1 MIRKVKLSGL
11 VLVLAI
17 VLSAGLMACTKTTRK
32 TEDGSSKKIMVFA
45 AASLTESFNDIG
57 NQIKKDKGIDVTF
70 NYAGSQALVQEIDQS
85 NGADVFASAN
95 TDYVDQL
102 KKSDKVEESKIFAEN
117 KLIICTSK
125 SSKKS
130 IKNFKDL
137 AQGNLK
143 LVVGD
148 KAVPIG
154 SYFYKA
160 LDSQKN
166 KNVIDDNTYKS
177 ILSNIKSSEL
187 NVKDV
192 LAKVVLNEADAGVVY
207 KTDVNEAN
215 KEKVNMIEDVAFNEL
230 KVQYPV
236 ALLKASKNKDTAKE
250 FVDYIVEGKGKE
262 ILKKYGFEIK

>member
-11 VLVLAI
+11 ILAV
-17 VLSAGLMACTKTTRK
+17 VLSAGLMSCTKTTK
-32 TEDGSSKKIMVFA
+32 KSEDGSSKKIMVFA
-45 AASLTESFNDIG
+45 AASLTESFNEIE

-70 NYAGSQALVQEIDQS
+70 NYAGSQALVQEINQS
-85 NGADVFASAN
+85 KGADVFASAN
-95 TDYVDQL
+95 TNYVDQL
-102 KKSDKVEESKIFAEN
+102 EKDGKVEESKIFAEN

-137 AQGNLK
+137 SQADLK

-148 KAVPIG
+148 KTVPIG

-160 LDSQKN
+160 LESQKN
-166 KNVIDDNTYKS
+166 KNIIDDNTYKA
-177 ILSNIKSSEL
+177 ILNNIKSSEL

-192 LAKVVLNEADAGVVY
+192 LSKVVLNEADAGVVY

-215 KEKVNMIEDVAFNEL
+215 KEKVDMIEDTAFNEL

-236 ALLKASKNKDTAKE
+236 ALLKSSKNKDVAKE

-262 ILKKYGFEIK
+262 ILKKYGFDIK